1 MNGDFVVL
9 VFIAL
14 VPPLWLIVGLV
25 GRAVRFRRP

>member
-1 MNGDFVVL
+1 MNGDLVTL
-9 VFIAL
+9 VFISL